1 MSNKMNTSLLFCEHL
16 QHTPAAQPICSH
28 VGGQFAPFPIHFE
41 EFPMDVVDGL
51 KGYKLATTTKN
62 GVNRF
67 ALRTPAGRILTP
79 TDKDRSVC
87 AWVDGVDKC
96 FNVSNLLAS
105 YVLNDDVT
113 DNEYG
118 ILIAADG
125 MWVESAADRTTLC
138 TRLKLECNA
147 LPRSELDYIQR
158 PDSSDIDVRGK
169 GYYVERGVV
178 YKKNGT
184 PIYVTKTGH
193 ILLTG
198 AMGKREMVGLGWVLF
213 AAYPDFY
220 GYDRDHHKEMDHI
233 NGISTDNEAWN
244 FRPMTVHQNAA
255 VRHQTGSRSRRP
267 SPKSSHERFKRKH
280 PELTPRIISNW
291 QKNNSLRRYAETSYW
306 LHKDGAVLLRRPSGF
321 VYAKPLVY
329 RNDYT
334 YVGNTV
340 DGVHVMMMIAF
351 GKYKN
356 GLVVMHMD
364 NYKENNALSNLQMG
378 TNEENADGN
387 AVQITIQHAD
397 GTEVPTIYRSE
408 SEAARRV
415 GIHQRTVNDNRK
427 RQRPDSPR
435 KFSTTKRGIKF
446 AATDP
451 PPSET
456 VPM

>member
-1 MSNKMNTSLLFCEHL
+1 MNSSLFFEHL
-16 QHTPAAQPICSH
+16 QHTSATQLCPH
-28 VGGQFAPFPIHFE
+28 VGGHAIPFPIHFE
-41 EFPMDVVDGL
+41 EFPMDVVGGL
-51 KGYKLATTTKN
+51 KGYKLATTTKT

-67 ALRTPAGRILTP
+67 ALRTPAGRILKP
-79 TDKDRSVC
+79 MNHARVVRAC
-87 AWVDGVDKC
+87 IQGVNKY

-105 YVLNDDVT
+105 YVLNKDVT

-118 ILIAADG
+118 ILLTADG
-125 MWVESAADRTTLC
+125 MWIESAADRTTLC
-138 TRLKLECNA
+138 TRLKLKRNA
-147 LPRSELDYIQR
+147 LPRVEPDYIQR
-158 PDSSDIDVRGK
+158 PNASVIDVRGK

-184 PIYVTKTGH
+184 PIHVSKTGY
-193 ILLTG
+193 INLTG
-198 AMGKREMVGLGWVLF
+198 AMGKKEKVGLGWVLF

-220 GYDRDHHKEMDHI
+220 GYKHGIHTQMDHI

-244 FRPMTVHQNAA
+244 FRPMTIHQNAA
-255 VRHQTGSRSRRP
+255 VSHQTGSRSRRP

-306 LHKDGAVLLRRPSGF
+306 LHKDGAVLLRRSSGF
-321 VYAKPLVY
+321 VYAEPRVK

-334 YVGNTV
+334 FLSNTGV
-340 DGVHVMMMIAF
+340 SVHVMMMCAF
-351 GKYKN
+351 RKYVN

-364 NYKENNALSNLQMG
+364 DDKENNALSNLQMG
-378 TNEENADGN
+378 TNEENGVGN

-397 GTEVPTIYRSE
+397 GTEVATIYRSQCD
-408 SEAARRV
+408 AARRV
-415 GIHQRTVNDNRK
+415 GIDPTTIGWNRK
-427 RQRPDSPR
+427 RQRPDSQLE
-435 KFSTTKRGIKF
+435 FSTTKGGIKF

-456 VPM
+456 SPM

>member
-1 MSNKMNTSLLFCEHL
+1 MNNSLFCEHL
-16 QHTPAAQPICSH
+16 QHTPATQPICSH
-28 VGGQFAPFPIHFE
+28 VGGQFEPFPIHFE

-79 TDKDRSVC
+79 TDNDRV
-87 AWVDGVDKC
+87 VQVRIEGVKKY

-105 YVLNDDVT
+105 YVLNKDVT

-118 ILIAADG
+118 ILPTDDG

-138 TRLKLECNA
+138 TELKLKRND
-147 LPRSELDYIQR
+147 LPRVELDYIPR
-158 PDSSDIDVRGK
+158 PNSSDIDVRGK

-291 QKNNSLRRYAETSYW
+291 QKNGSLQRYAETSYW
-306 LHKDGAVLLRRPSGF
+306 LHKDGAVLLRRSSGF
-321 VYAKPLVY
+321 VYADLTVE

-334 YVGNTV
+334 FASITGVS
-340 DGVHVMMMIAF
+340 VHVMMMCAF
-351 GKYKN
+351 RNYVE

-364 NYKENNALSNLQMG
+364 NDKENNSLSNLQMG
-378 TNEENADGN
+378 TNEENGVGN
-387 AVQITIQHAD
+387 AVQIHIQHAD
-397 GTEVPTIYRSE
+397 GTEVATTYSSE
-408 SEAARRV
+408 MEAARRV
-415 GIHQRTVNDNRK
+415 EISKSTVHNNRK

-435 KFSTTKRGIKF
+435 KFSTTKGGIKF

-451 PPSET
+451 PPPET
-456 VPM
+456 DPM